1 MTHELPR
8 GALDILTAPPRQVW
22 GLKKNRGNN
31 AIRGNKGL
39 VTTMR
44 VSTAARVPAGAARV
58 SALFLALAFMLSRA
72 SAQNCRATYRPVSVD
87 MTEEEWTEDGLTKHY
102 VRASVDYVE
111 LSTLDASAVYV
122 NPYGCAL
129 GADGEVTHRRP
140 KRTLK
145 LGCADMNDCPSD
157 QEAFWRD
164 PLRYACGETTDYDY
178 GDAASDCK
186 VEDPFTWGGQANV
199 CCPLDKPN
207 YYVFARNAG
216 SGYGSSGRRRLMA
229 ASGEAET
236 RPGAPKRAPGERKP
250 PPTPIT
256 TRGQKRRAAHS
267 GRRAN
272 ATGEDDAQPSGPAA
286 RRSHRSG
293 KHAPKR
299 ARAEKISDI
308 VSGGARPKA
317 KHHDEKH
324 HAKRSNA
331 TSVGHETKTRRAHA
345 SRPKYANGKPLPEVR
360 PARNAPPRADK
371 KPQTKRPEPA
381 GARRKLS
388 EHEEDESYYEYYE
401 GGGYYEGGD
410 YYEDGDYYDFT
421 GGWQEETLVGVC
433 SAAELPAL
441 NQNSFGPVDWAGETF
456 NVSDKVDFEAFGEL
470 GQMTMKALYRVYDQ
484 DASDMLQG
492 LVYGYAEGCEADS
505 MTFTMPP
512 YEKDVVSNFFAHVY
526 NSPVP
531 GNDEIKSIRKVSPFS
546 NAISRKNASGVCTM
560 VVTLK
565 ENDVEGELVSIDGVD
580 FSCLQSAYEN
590 VPDAYVALDAYTALA
605 KATGS
610 VPAVGDDVVVE
621 IRNMTTGL
629 TTTYEVTP
637 TYTIYASLKS
647 KLDTRNDEAMWGWGA
662 SAECG
667 KMTYLRWEGRVAP
680 GDLECARDASV
691 STSGRVADARETA
704 RESMLTSKI
713 GFASFG
719 EATRIKTGVESEMMN
734 NPNPPNFDVE
744 KGDVCKF
751 AVWGLVDEY
760 GDAVC
765 AEPMTVQR
773 VRDSCSFKNFSEIAD
788 DIVSVITQAQTKVT
802 TSAETDYIVHTGK
815 DDWVECMDIFR
826 TSALLNGTKTVT
838 RMTDD
843 CVRELPDG
851 AWDWWSL
858 CNADWGSNPEDPYCQ
873 DPCCNYDLQSSM
885 CCAAQEVS
893 YDVPAPSFDFE
904 SFSYSCILSDL
915 RSIISQGSDLAP
927 NPALADAL
935 ADARNIFD
943 LTLHPEKCLQET
955 DSVASVIAGI
965 QEDLTCC
972 LKAVVG
978 EWDWNANKFVSNMPC
993 DSTSACPYSG
1003 SCDVTSENTNPDPE
1017 GSCWPDRTAF
1027 TNGCAVAS
1035 QAKAGAGIAMCLDN
1049 KLAER
1054 EKIAVAYGA
1063 AREALKVLLGGSK
1076 NATFAE
1082 IGEVIIEQS
1091 GYQSCE
1097 GPSGWMYN
1105 PDNTCQNYD
1114 WETGECG
1121 EQFCETAEECKTM
1134 CLADEGC
1141 NWGAEFWDPVTYEW
1155 RKRTRAEC
1163 FTGKSPNFCAVTDDW
1178 GWVEDVTVPGACA
1191 YNGQVY
1197 ERDGE
1202 WTWEHPDVDDAV
1214 CAAIDSNM
1222 TAIDSEWSW
1231 DGSKRCGFT
1240 TGAMATDADTC
1251 YEECTGT
1258 SGFKPPKILAC
1269 YKEPVD
1275 GACDSDGWFT
1285 QLRDDPT
1292 VDWEGWPWEIPFPQV
1307 CMADFAGP
1315 GGKEE
1320 QAAAVDSNGYW
1331 WSSEAATTAEWTI
1344 TLTTTDP
1351 DIDGSYDIRDAWSSS
1366 DAWAANVAGH
1376 TDWWYGLTFTS
1387 REIADAVCAELDARV
1402 IVQDDGSDSCAENR
1416 CWLEAKTTESECY
1429 SFTSSEE
1436 GFSYTDWRSA
1446 FDAGAGACFVQFD
1459 EWEDGFG
1466 WREGPDAIAN
1476 KQTLCDTLGGTFY
1489 LGRRFK
1495 AGQMD
1500 DEGKCS
1506 GEYCSV
1512 LGPRFDARQAM
1523 CDSIG
1528 GVCTGSNGCYGCRAP
1543 EFYEYNDDYD
1553 SSASAVPAGMCYK
1566 SGITDEDACS
1576 ATYVAEHDICVG
1588 DAGTKSDCGDS
1599 WLSCEDLEP
1608 EFCQDPDASE
1618 DDAGSVRAYAAA
1630 KLGCRLE
1637 RALHQCKTQWQCEK
1651 ESGTCWG
1658 RQLRDQVCSYDEETW
1673 EESCRIVANAC
1684 KVPVDDPYSW
1694 VCPGSECE
1702 DDWGCWDPERDHFG
1716 TYCVD
1721 YVIASEAECTAA
1733 DGEWLSTDVSSQA
1746 AFCENDKECTGGR
1759 SAWGNV
1765 WERDE
1770 EQCEMCGGNM
1780 MSWGQWQNGT
1790 WVEPEMVT
1798 GGREYK
1804 ARAMEPLNTWSTRI
1818 DEWRV
1823 RDLVRDIE
1831 TQLLADAQVAFAYCM
1846 YGTLGSS
1853 IESLASQCGG
1863 ATLPEKLA
1871 EMTKTT
1877 TTVSTT
1883 LIPGDESPTEDA
1895 SGNAVRD
1902 VDGVIASNSSDAT
1915 VSVSLETGKTTPNV
1929 GSADSASSKKR
1940 RRALLQSGA
1949 DSSVDEAGC
1958 WSKVRNGNDAL
1969 VGQLLGDCVAL
1980 RLSDNAE
1987 LSGPIEICLA
1997 TKTSREVASEYT
2009 VDGFAIRT
2017 VVDDD
2022 FVFTPASGLTVTAVG
2037 AKLCAGVQEVGTLY
2051 CPVKLAA
2058 SWATASSD
2066 IGSTECEA
2074 TAYLA
2079 ELQAESLEKA
2089 YFRAELDAAE
2099 DEALA
2104 ACAAGDQE
2112 ACDQAEVMTSRE
2124 DGEWGASARA
2134 RAAELIAGLG
2144 EIGGIAVVAGA
2155 CFMFCCGT
2163 CGCFAL
2169 CLAHYRKRIDAAEE
2183 AKTKAKHATEN

>member
-1 MTHELPR
+1 
-8 GALDILTAPPRQVW
+8 
-22 GLKKNRGNN
+22 
-31 AIRGNKGL
+31 
-39 VTTMR
+39 
-44 VSTAARVPAGAARV
+44 
-58 SALFLALAFMLSRA
+58 
-72 SAQNCRATYRPVSVD
+72 
-87 MTEEEWTEDGLTKHY
+87 
-102 VRASVDYVE
+102 
-111 LSTLDASAVYV
+111 
-122 NPYGCAL
+122 
-129 GADGEVTHRRP
+129 
-140 KRTLK
+140 
-145 LGCADMNDCPSD
+145 
-157 QEAFWRD
+157 
-164 PLRYACGETTDYDY
+164 
-178 GDAASDCK
+178 
-186 VEDPFTWGGQANV
+186 
-199 CCPLDKPN
+199 
-207 YYVFARNAG
+207 
-216 SGYGSSGRRRLMA
+216 
-229 ASGEAET
+229 
-236 RPGAPKRAPGERKP
+236 
-250 PPTPIT
+250 
-256 TRGQKRRAAHS
+256 
-267 GRRAN
+267 
-272 ATGEDDAQPSGPAA
+272 
-286 RRSHRSG
+286 
-293 KHAPKR
+293 
-299 ARAEKISDI
+299 
-308 VSGGARPKA
+308 
-317 KHHDEKH
+317 
-324 HAKRSNA
+324 
-331 TSVGHETKTRRAHA
+331 
-345 SRPKYANGKPLPEVR
+345 
-360 PARNAPPRADK
+360 
-371 KPQTKRPEPA
+371 
-381 GARRKLS
+381 
-388 EHEEDESYYEYYE
+388 
-401 GGGYYEGGD
+401 
-410 YYEDGDYYDFT
+410 
-421 GGWQEETLVGVC
+421 
-433 SAAELPAL
+433 
-441 NQNSFGPVDWAGETF
+441 
-456 NVSDKVDFEAFGEL
+456 
-470 GQMTMKALYRVYDQ
+470 MTMKDLYRVYDQ

-492 LVYGYAEGCEADS
+492 LVFGYAEGCMADS
-505 MTFTMPP
+505 ATFTMPP

-610 VPAVGDDVVVE
+610 VPAVSDDVVVE

-647 KLDTRNDEAMWGWGA
+647 KLDTRNDEAMFGWGA

-667 KMTYLRWEGRVAP
+667 KMTYLRWEGRVTP

-734 NPNPPNFDVE
+734 NPNPPNFDAE

-773 VRDSCSFKNFSEIAD
+773 VRGFCSFTQFGEIAD

-802 TSAETDYIVHTGK
+802 TSAETDYIVHTAK

-838 RMTDD
+838 RVTDD

-935 ADARNIFD
+935 ADASNIFD

-1114 WETGECG
+1114 LETGECG

-1134 CLADEGC
+1134 CLVDEGC

-1178 GWVEDVTVPGACA
+1178 GYVDDVTVPGACA
-1191 YNGQVY
+1191 YDGQVY
-1197 ERDGE
+1197 EGDWG

-1222 TAIDSEWSW
+1222 TAIDSEWSY

-1240 TGAMATDADTC
+1240 TGDMAKDADAC

-1269 YKEPVD
+1269 YKKPVD

-1307 CMADFAGP
+1307 CLADFWGS
-1315 GGKEE
+1315 GGIAE

-1344 TLTTTDP
+1344 TLTTTEP
-1351 DIDGSYDIRDAWSSS
+1351 KIAGSYDIRNAWSSD
-1366 DAWAANVAGH
+1366 DAWAVKVAGH

-1416 CWLEAKTTESECY
+1416 CWLEAKTTESEC
-1429 SFTSSEE
+1429 S
-1436 GFSYTDWRSA
+1436 
-1446 FDAGAGACFVQFD
+1446 
-1459 EWEDGFG
+1459 
-1466 WREGPDAIAN
+1466 
-1476 KQTLCDTLGGTFY
+1476 
-1489 LGRRFK
+1489 
-1495 AGQMD
+1495 
-1500 DEGKCS
+1500 
-1506 GEYCSV
+1506 
-1512 LGPRFDARQAM
+1512 
-1523 CDSIG
+1523 
-1528 GVCTGSNGCYGCRAP
+1528 
-1543 EFYEYNDDYD
+1543 
-1553 SSASAVPAGMCYK
+1553 
-1566 SGITDEDACS
+1566 
-1576 ATYVAEHDICVG
+1576 
-1588 DAGTKSDCGDS
+1588 
-1599 WLSCEDLEP
+1599 
-1608 EFCQDPDASE
+1608 
-1618 DDAGSVRAYAAA
+1618 
-1630 KLGCRLE
+1630 
-1637 RALHQCKTQWQCEK
+1637 
-1651 ESGTCWG
+1651 
-1658 RQLRDQVCSYDEETW
+1658 
-1673 EESCRIVANAC
+1673 
-1684 KVPVDDPYSW
+1684 
-1694 VCPGSECE
+1694 
-1702 DDWGCWDPERDHFG
+1702 
-1716 TYCVD
+1716 
-1721 YVIASEAECTAA
+1721 
-1733 DGEWLSTDVSSQA
+1733 
-1746 AFCENDKECTGGR
+1746 
-1759 SAWGNV
+1759 
-1765 WERDE
+1765 
-1770 EQCEMCGGNM
+1770 
-1780 MSWGQWQNGT
+1780 
-1790 WVEPEMVT
+1790 
-1798 GGREYK
+1798 
-1804 ARAMEPLNTWSTRI
+1804 
-1818 DEWRV
+1818 
-1823 RDLVRDIE
+1823 
-1831 TQLLADAQVAFAYCM
+1831 
-1846 YGTLGSS
+1846 
-1853 IESLASQCGG
+1853 
-1863 ATLPEKLA
+1863 
-1871 EMTKTT
+1871 
-1877 TTVSTT
+1877 
-1883 LIPGDESPTEDA
+1883 
-1895 SGNAVRD
+1895 
-1902 VDGVIASNSSDAT
+1902 
-1915 VSVSLETGKTTPNV
+1915 
-1929 GSADSASSKKR
+1929 
-1940 RRALLQSGA
+1940 
-1949 DSSVDEAGC
+1949 
-1958 WSKVRNGNDAL
+1958 
-1969 VGQLLGDCVAL
+1969 
-1980 RLSDNAE
+1980 
-1987 LSGPIEICLA
+1987 
-1997 TKTSREVASEYT
+1997 
-2009 VDGFAIRT
+2009 
-2017 VVDDD
+2017 
-2022 FVFTPASGLTVTAVG
+2022 
-2037 AKLCAGVQEVGTLY
+2037 
-2051 CPVKLAA
+2051 
-2058 SWATASSD
+2058 
-2066 IGSTECEA
+2066 
-2074 TAYLA
+2074 
-2079 ELQAESLEKA
+2079 
-2089 YFRAELDAAE
+2089 
-2099 DEALA
+2099 
-2104 ACAAGDQE
+2104 
-2112 ACDQAEVMTSRE
+2112 
-2124 DGEWGASARA
+2124 
-2134 RAAELIAGLG
+2134 
-2144 EIGGIAVVAGA
+2144 
-2155 CFMFCCGT
+2155 
-2163 CGCFAL
+2163 
-2169 CLAHYRKRIDAAEE
+2169 
-2183 AKTKAKHATEN
+2183 